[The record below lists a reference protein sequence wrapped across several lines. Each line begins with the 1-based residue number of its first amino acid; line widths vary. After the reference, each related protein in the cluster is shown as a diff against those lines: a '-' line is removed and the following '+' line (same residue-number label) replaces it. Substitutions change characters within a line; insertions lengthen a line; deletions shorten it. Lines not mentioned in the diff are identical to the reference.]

1 MSNPVRRRYNMVWVW
16 FLTASLL
23 KTRVARAMIWF
34 VPYAAMNAFA
44 VKSGAD
50 LLFVFLS
57 LLLAASF
64 WFLGALAARRQNVR
78 HEAEALASYIG
89 EHPDLTEF
97 DLKRGMRELARK

>member
-1 MSNPVRRRYNMVWVW
+1 MKKVVRRRYRMIWVW
-16 FLTASLL
+16 FLTASNH
-23 KTRVARAMIWF
+23 KTRIARTMIWF
-34 VPYAAMNAFA
+34 VPYVAMNAFA

-64 WFLGALAARRQNVR
+64 WFLGALAARRQNM
-78 HEAEALASYIG
+78 HDQAESLAAYLG

-97 DLKRGMRELARK
+97 DLKRGMRAFARK